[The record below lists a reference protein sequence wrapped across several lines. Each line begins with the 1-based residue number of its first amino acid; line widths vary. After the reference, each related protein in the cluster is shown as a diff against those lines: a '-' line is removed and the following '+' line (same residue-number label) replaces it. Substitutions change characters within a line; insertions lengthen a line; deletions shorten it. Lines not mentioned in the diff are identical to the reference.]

1 MITEE
6 ENNLLTQTGRAT
18 PCGELMRRY
27 WQPAAL
33 SDELTADKPLPVQLF
48 GEELILFRD
57 GAGKPALI
65 GRYCAHQGVDMIY
78 GRVEP
83 DGLRCMY
90 HGWLFD
96 NCGKVVLRGDWLP
109 EKERRWEVGQPAYP
123 CVEAG
128 GVIFTYMGPGDPPA
142 LPPYEF
148 LTVPAENRAVTKI
161 LLQCNY
167 LQANE
172 GNIDPVHLSF
182 LHRNLQDSARDQSRT
197 VAGSSA
203 SPNALVGNDQMP
215 TIEVD
220 VTDFG
225 LRILTI
231 RKPSDNQHYLRV
243 TNFIYPNLA
252 AFNGS
257 TTGEGYSA
265 HWHVPIDDRSHWK
278 YAFLFS
284 RERPLSEELR
294 NRILV
299 EMTDGNRL
307 QRSRENRYEQDRQ
320 SMHNQTFS
328 GMGFHFHAQD
338 AFASESQGSVQD
350 RAAEHPVTSDKAI
363 IAARKLLLKA
373 IEDVREGREPPHILR
388 ELSAAHAPKILV
400 LSEVI
405 AADANP
411 REYVKK
417 LATKLAHGDLK
428 D

>member
-1 MITEE
+1 MITQE
-6 ENNLLTQTGRAT
+6 ENELLTQTGKST

-33 SDELTADKPLPVQLF
+33 SEELPADRPVPVTIF

-57 GAGKPALI
+57 GAGNPALI

-78 GRVEP
+78 GRVEN
-83 DGLRCMY
+83 DGIRCMY

-96 NCGKVVLRGDWLP
+96 NCGKLVVSGDWLP
-109 EKERRWEVGQPAYP
+109 EGEKRMSVGQPAYP

-128 GVIFTYMGPGDPPA
+128 GVIFTYMGPGDPPL

-161 LLQCNY
+161 QLNCNY

-182 LHRNLQDSARDQSRT
+182 LHRNLQDTARDQGR
-197 VAGSSA
+197 VVPGSSA
-203 SPNALVGNDQMP
+203 SPNTLVSADRMP

-225 LRILTI
+225 LRIFTI
-231 RKPSDNQHYLRV
+231 RKPGDGKQYLRV
-243 TNFIYPNLA
+243 TNFVLPNLA

-265 HWHVPIDDRSHWK
+265 HWHVPIDDHCHWK
-278 YAFLFS
+278 YAFIFS
-284 RERPLSEELR
+284 RERPLSDELR
-294 NRILV
+294 NRIRL
-299 EMTDGNRL
+299 ELDGDNRL
-307 QRSRENRYEQDRQ
+307 KRNAANRYLQNRA
-320 SMHNQTFS
+320 SMTTQTFS

-338 AFASESQGSVQD
+338 AFATESQGPVQD
-350 RAAEHPVTSDKAI
+350 RTQEHLVTSDKPLV
-363 IAARKLLLKA
+363 AARKLLLKA
-373 IEDVREGREPPHILR
+373 INEVREGREAPHVLR
-388 ELSAAHAPKILV
+388 EPSAARAPKIVV

-405 AADANP
+405 SAEVNP
-411 REYVKK
+411 HEYVKN
-417 LATKLAHGDLK
+417 LAARHGW
-428 D
+428 